1 MRSNDGS
8 THFFMR
14 DVSLLRGCQAFP
26 LIYYV
31 LWMWSALN
39 LLGIA
44 VLRCM
49 LVYYPRNA
57 KNDVFGKATKAVP
70 IMTWVVSFAWL
81 LPTLIGEYGNS
92 DSIVNC

>member
-1 MRSNDGS
+1 
-8 THFFMR
+8 
-14 DVSLLRGCQAFP
+14 
-26 LIYYV
+26 
-31 LWMWSALN
+31 MWSALN